1 MADAK
6 IKLITTEPAQRTHAP
21 PSSRTG
27 PARRPELVHA
37 PQRAATA
44 GLPVQART
52 MTTLQQAVG
61 NRRAGEAMA
70 GAMRES
76 AAVETPGL
84 GSTSETRESTPGAS
98 SGVPAPEPADE
109 SLAGGSVPADVPE
122 VAQAI
127 DQVEPAAAPMVTGA
141 TPPVA
146 AAPAREVIGATVTT
160 GRITATESMPAYGP
174 ATETGTATDAG
185 ANKRATA
192 RAIDDQTSDATF
204 RAFIE
209 SCPTRI
215 ARDMSTAGRTIA
227 SQARTDRRRFAA
239 AAPAIEAR
247 LPGAGDAAMPGQ
259 TSVAA
264 EVAMPDLA
272 AVDPAAPVE
281 GPSPDLEPRPRP
293 QPPAKGKDI
302 SAITVSAGA
311 APRFRATGEA
321 NPARADAA
329 QAVAVTQ
336 AGDAQG
342 RAAAQIATNRAA
354 DKIRPVGVERAERI
368 EVADS
373 SVRAETSSSEDM
385 IDYATCAV
393 PNNARAIAD
402 RDFAPL
408 LRRSL
413 AGPRRKVTTAAVKRN
428 RDQEAALSRGQAE
441 ADRASAEARA
451 AQTQAIAEGRQRAE
465 DEKRHGIAES
475 EAKLAELEGRAEAG
489 RADTLAKARG
499 RIDTDQRRADD
510 AIAEGERKARAKRTE
525 GEKQAEAER
534 RKAKEKKKKRKWWQK
549 IGDFFSNIFKAL
561 ARLVTKIFDAIKKA
575 VDAILDAA
583 KRLATG
589 IINAL
594 RKAVIGL
601 LKTFAGLLKTLVST
615 FFAFLPGLAKAVN
628 QAIDSV
634 VDAAVLVVNKVAD
647 ALNETITSLIDKVQ
661 SAVNFILNAF
671 ESVLV
676 GVLEMA
682 AALVVGN
689 FKGAALIMFK
699 ALCKAAGLPPEPL
712 LEILENAAEALL
724 DIIKHPV
731 RFLGNLIKSVL
742 GGFKKFGEGLLDKLL
757 KGALGWLLGQVASAG
772 ISLPKTFSLKAIFQF
787 FLQIMGF
794 TFEYV
799 RSRLVQNLGERNV
812 MILETALKDLKI
824 LFTEGPAAFWEAIKS
839 QAAQI
844 RDAIIEAVSQW
855 LITKIVVAATTKLA
869 SLFSPVSAVIQA
881 VITLYNLVMFV
892 IERAKQIIAFV
903 AAISTSLKKIAVGD
917 IATAIDWID
926 RSLTKAI
933 PLLMSFLARL
943 LGIGG
948 IAEKLRAV
956 VAKLRAPVNKIVDT
970 IVKLVKTGARK
981 AWGAAKR
988 GVRSLRDRL
997 RGRSDTAGRD
1007 PSRDEVETMT
1017 PEERV
1022 ESARDYVA
1030 AKLQKPMEGDDIH
1043 AMLPRV
1049 QTMFKLKQI
1058 DVDRSERG
1066 KPKLAFKINPITI
1079 LKLVG
1084 PEEMTQAEMKG
1095 KASSATTG
1103 AALKPTKAQ
1112 KNAATVVGA
1121 INSQLKLNPAA
1132 ALRVTDKSMDRPET
1146 VEATIKGPR
1155 RTGDREDN
1163 AITAKIGNLGDDEVR
1178 LLTGEG
1184 GKRYAGGHLIGDQM
1198 MPKGGPDTFTA
1209 WNLAPQAVDM
1219 NNPAYL
1225 NAVEFPITHGPVD
1238 KSGHADLDVGIKV
1251 TVTLTYGDSTYH
1263 VPLNHLIAGGFLSVQ
1278 QLQTKGYDPTT
1289 EDPARTIEIPS
1300 RIPKMWQLEATVDDL
1315 NYAFPKKEITPGS
1328 VMEGKLRQKTQDLIL
1343 GPKDRGLWT
1352 VEGVTVSLSG
1362 AAEIPSTQTLKYT
1375 SIQYVPPRSGGPG
1388 GVPPPASERKD
1399 PVRYSDANP
1408 LNKPIDEITR
1418 AELEAIDDIG
1428 PKLGVRIYTVI
1439 ANAKGAGTLKNLT
1452 DISLLS
1458 TDGPFKVDGVGPGK
1472 LKALKNAGVLV
1483 PKPVWD
1489 EMARLHK
1496 DAQTDA
1502 NSAAQAATDAQGF
1515 ADDAGQ
1521 AALNAQQAA
1530 DDAQAAAV
1538 TDRNAFNALG
1548 TTVAIAQANYNHAQQ
1563 IVLAATQTAHQAG
1576 QDAQRAH
1583 RDVQDELRRP
1593 SKKGTSVVGTAV
1605 PSPQYLA
1612 SLNQAAQN
1620 ADNAAQQANQVA
1632 HQAAQN
1638 AQLVFQHLQTVQ
1650 QADQRAQ
1657 ASAAEFVRLKKPV
1670 QAIGQL
1676 SLQARGAAAET
1687 ARHSAAAAGAAA
1699 EAARTSQGY
1708 HHVKAAADAATRALQ
1723 AALKSKSEAG
1733 YALRTIQQ
1741 L

>member
-6 IKLITTEPAQRTHAP
+6 IKLITTEPAQRTRAP

-27 PARRPELVHA
+27 PARRPDLVRA

-76 AAVETPGL
+76 AAVETPGP
-84 GSTSETRESTPGAS
+84 GSTSKTHESTPGAS

-109 SLAGGSVPADVPE
+109 SLAGGSAPADVPE
-122 VAQAI
+122 AAQAI

-146 AAPAREVIGATVTT
+146 AAPPSEAIGATVTT
-160 GRITATESMPAYGP
+160 GRVTATESMPAYGP
-174 ATETGTATDAG
+174 ATETGTATAAG

-192 RAIDDQTSDATF
+192 RAIDDQTSDETF

-209 SCPTRI
+209 SHPTRI
-215 ARDMSTAGRTIA
+215 ARDMSTAGRTMA

-239 AAPAIEAR
+239 AAPAVEAR

-264 EVAMPDLA
+264 DVGTPDLA

-281 GPSPDLEPRPRP
+281 GPSPDLEPRPPP
-293 QPPAKGKDI
+293 QPSAKGKDI

-342 RAAAQIATNRAA
+342 RAAAQLAANRAA

-408 LRRSL
+408 LQRSL

-465 DEKRHGIAES
+465 DEKRRGIAES

-489 RADTLAKARG
+489 RADTLAKVRG

-575 VDAILDAA
+575 VNAILDAA

-615 FFAFLPGLAKAVN
+615 LFAFLPGLAKAVN
-628 QAIDSV
+628 RAIDSV

-676 GVLEMA
+676 GALEMA
-682 AALVVGN
+682 AALVVGD

-712 LEILENAAEALL
+712 LEILENAAEAFL

-772 ISLPKTFSLKAIFQF
+772 ITLPKTFSLKAIFRF
-787 FLQIMGF
+787 FLQVMGF

-812 MILETALKDLKI
+812 MILETALKDLKV

-844 RDAIIEAVSQW
+844 RDGIIEAVSQW

-903 AAISTSLKKIAVGD
+903 ATISTSLKKIAVGD

-988 GVRSLRDRL
+988 GVRSLRDRV

-1084 PEEMTQAEMKG
+1084 PEEMTQAEMQG
-1095 KASSATTG
+1095 KASSTVSG

-1112 KNAATVVGA
+1112 KSAATVVGA
-1121 INSQLKLNPAA
+1121 IDSQLNLKPAA
-1132 ALRVTDKSMDRPET
+1132 TLRITDKSMDRPET
-1146 VEATIKGPR
+1146 VEAMIKGAR

-1163 AITAKIGNLGDDEVR
+1163 AITAKIGTLGDDEVM

-1238 KSGHADLDVGIKV
+1238 KFGHADLNVGIKV
-1251 TVTLTYGDSTYH
+1251 TVTLTYGDSTYR
-1263 VPLNHLIAGGFLSVQ
+1263 VPLSHLIAGKFLSVQ

-1289 EDPARTIEIPS
+1289 DPAKTIEIPS
-1300 RIPKMWQLEATVDDL
+1300 RIPKTWQLEATVEDP
-1315 NYAFPKKEITPGS
+1315 NYAFPKKGITPGS
-1328 VMEGKLRQKTQDLIL
+1328 VMEGTLRQRTQDLNL

-1362 AAEIPSTQTLKYT
+1362 AAEIPSTRTLKYT
-1375 SIQYVPPRSGGPG
+1375 SVQYVPPRTGGPVV
-1388 GVPPPASERKD
+1388 VPPPASERKD
-1399 PVRYSDANP
+1399 PVHYNLANP

-1458 TDGPFKVDGVGPGK
+1458 KDSPFKVDGVGPGK

-1483 PKPVWD
+1483 PKLVWD
-1489 EMARLHK
+1489 EMTRLHK
-1496 DAQTDA
+1496 GAQTDA
-1502 NSAAQAATDAQGF
+1502 NSAAQAATDAQRF
-1515 ADDAGQ
+1515 ADDARQ
-1521 AALNAQQAA
+1521 AALDAQQAA
-1530 DDAQAAAV
+1530 DDAQATAV
-1538 TDRNAFNALG
+1538 TDRNAFNVLG
-1548 TTVAIAQANYNHAQQ
+1548 TTVANAQANYNHAQQ
-1563 IVLAATQTAHQAG
+1563 IALAAMQTAHQAG

-1583 RDVQDELRRP
+1583 RDVQEELRRP

-1632 HQAAQN
+1632 QQEAQN
-1638 AQLVFQHLQTVQ
+1638 AQLALQHLQTVQ

-1657 ASAAEFVRLKKPV
+1657 ASAAEFVRLRNRF

-1676 SLQARGAAAET
+1676 PLQAGDAAAEA
-1687 ARHSAAAAGAAA
+1687 ARHSADAAVAAAD
-1699 EAARTSQGY
+1699 AARTSQGY
-1708 HHVKAAADAATRALQ
+1708 DHVKAAADAATRALQ